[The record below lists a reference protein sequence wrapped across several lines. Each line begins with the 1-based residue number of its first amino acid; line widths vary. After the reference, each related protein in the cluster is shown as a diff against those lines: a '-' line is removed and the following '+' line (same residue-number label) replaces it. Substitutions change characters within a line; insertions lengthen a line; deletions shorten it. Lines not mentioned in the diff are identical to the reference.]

1 MSERPFLST
10 RMMQV
15 TVPRLRARGLETRLG
30 IGGQAITFDRNGSV
44 VGPVVVVIEWAARE
58 PRGEGSDTVNTIG
71 IDGDLVGRPAEL
83 SAVEAGDLFMV
94 GEAPCEV
101 TSPVIVDAG
110 EARCGFRLTSGG
122 A

>member
-30 IGGQAITFDRNGSV
+30 ISGRSITFDRLGAI
-44 VGPVVVVIEWAARE
+44 VGPVTVVIEWANRE
-58 PRGEGSDTVNTIG
+58 PRGEGADTINTIG
-71 IDGDLVGRPAEL
+71 VDGDLVGRPAEL
-83 SAVEAGDLFMV
+83 PVVEAGDLFMV
-94 GEAPCEV
+94 GDAPCEV

>member
-1 MSERPFLST
+1 MTERPFLST
-10 RMMQV
+10 RMMNV
-15 TVPRLRARGLETRLG
+15 TIPRLNARGLETDLG
-30 IGGQAITFDRNGSV
+30 IDGRSIAFDHKGEV
-44 VGPVVVVIEWAARE
+44 VGPITVAIVWANRE

-71 IDGDLVGRPAEL
+71 IDGDLIGRPAEL
-83 SAVEAGDLFMV
+83 PVVEAGDLFMV
-94 GEAPCEV
+94 GDALCEV